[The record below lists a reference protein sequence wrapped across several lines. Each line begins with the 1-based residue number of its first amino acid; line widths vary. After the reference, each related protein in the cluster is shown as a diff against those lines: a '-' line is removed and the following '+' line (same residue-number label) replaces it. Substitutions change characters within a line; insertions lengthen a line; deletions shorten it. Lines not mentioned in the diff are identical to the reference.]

1 MYSLDTKTAGKSQE
15 QPNNEMLATTALTLL
30 SAAMGTAALVGIHHR
45 YRKQQQPDAS
55 LWDYLAGMGAQLQLI
70 NLTPK
75 RELVQFRHACQ
86 QAAVAWQQAYHSH
99 REMMTSKITSLIA

>member
-1 MYSLDTKTAGKSQE
+1 MATIDAKTADKEQDK
-15 QPNNEMLATTALTLL
+15 QPNNELLATSALTLL
-30 SAAMGTAALVGIHHR
+30 CAAMGTAALVGIHHR
-45 YRKQQQPDAS
+45 FRKQQQPDAS

-86 QAAVAWQQAYHSH
+86 QAAVAWQQAYRSQ
-99 REMMTSKITSLIA
+99 RDDEQNNKS

>member
-15 QPNNEMLATTALTLL
+15 QPNNELLVTSALTTL
-30 SAAMGTAALVGIHHR
+30 SAVMGTAALVGIHHSF
-45 YRKQQQPDAS
+45 RKHKQPDAS
-55 LWDYLAGMGAQLQLI
+55 LWDYVAGMGAQLQLI

-86 QAAVAWQQAYHSH
+86 QAAVA
-99 REMMTSKITSLIA
+99 